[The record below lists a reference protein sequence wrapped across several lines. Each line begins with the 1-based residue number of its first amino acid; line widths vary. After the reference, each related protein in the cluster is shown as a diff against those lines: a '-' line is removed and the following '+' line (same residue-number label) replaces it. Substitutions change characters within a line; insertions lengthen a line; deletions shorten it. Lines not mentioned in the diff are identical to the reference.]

1 MTGPEPAFEE
11 DPPRRGDSNV
21 LILSLGDFEGPIDL
35 LLALARRQKVD
46 LARISILELVE
57 QYLAFI
63 ETARRLDLELAA
75 EYLVM
80 AAWLAYMK
88 SRLLVPDEDDGEASA
103 EEMAEELAHRLRRLD
118 AMRTAGEHLFRRPLL
133 GRERHP
139 RGARESR
146 EERVSVVFEASFR
159 DLLVSY
165 ADVCRRR
172 QPATLTFES
181 LQSYSME
188 EALVWIRS
196 HLDAMT
202 EWTTLARFL
211 PQGAAPFA
219 RRSALASA
227 FAASLEMTREG
238 AIELRQD
245 TPFGPVLIRSRG
257 TPGER
262 SRAA

>member
-1 MTGPEPAFEE
+1 MTLTDPVFEE
-11 DPPRRGDSNV
+11 DPPRRGDPDV
-21 LILSLGDFEGPIDL
+21 LILSLGEFEGPIDL
-35 LLALARRQKVD
+35 LLTLARRQKVD

-57 QYLAFI
+57 QYLAFV

-88 SRLLVPDEDDGEASA
+88 SRLLVPAEDDGEASG
-103 EEMAEELAHRLRRLD
+103 EELAEELAHRLRRLD
-118 AMRTAGEHLFRRPLL
+118 AMRTAGERLFRRPLL

-139 RGARESR
+139 RGSPESR
-146 EERVSVVFEASFR
+146 EERVSVVFEANFH

-172 QPATLTFES
+172 QPATLTIGG
-181 LQSYSME
+181 QRAYSME
-188 EALVWIRS
+188 AALVWIRDRL
-196 HLDAMT
+196 HTMR

-211 PQGAAPFA
+211 PQGDPPFA
-219 RRSALASA
+219 RRSAFASV

-245 TPFGPVLIRSRG
+245 TPFGPVLIRARG
-257 TPGER
+257 EHGGEAH
-262 SRAA
+262 AA